1 MEKEQEEL
9 KKQLEETLRQKDE
22 YLAQWKLARADLIN
36 YKKEDLG
43 RMKLMRE
50 YAAENLILKLL
61 PILDNLE
68 IAEQKIPNGMK
79 EDEYIKGVLSLKA
92 QFQGFLKN
100 QNVEELEAQGKAFD
114 PAVHEAVQEEEIAD
128 KEPGKV
134 LEVLEKGYLYQG
146 RLLRPAKVKV
156 SK

>member
-92 QFQGFLKN
+92 QFQDFLKN